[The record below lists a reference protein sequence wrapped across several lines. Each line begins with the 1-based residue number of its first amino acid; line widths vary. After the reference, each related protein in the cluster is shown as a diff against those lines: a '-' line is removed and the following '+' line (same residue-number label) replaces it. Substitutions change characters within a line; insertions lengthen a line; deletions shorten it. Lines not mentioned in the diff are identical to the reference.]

1 MRGTAKIINSA
12 KDAKSFGLTYEQAVA
27 AATIT
32 VRYDDA
38 QYPPDYDS
46 SLKEDDEG
54 YVSPIW
60 RFENEIDHSVLERF
74 GFVSNEA

>member
-12 KDAKSFGLTYEQAVA
+12 KDAKSVGLTYEQAVA
-27 AATIT
+27 VATIR

-38 QYPPDYDS
+38 QYPSNYDS
-46 SLKEDDEG
+46 SLKEDEEG

-60 RFENEIDHSVLERF
+60 RFEDEIDNSVLERF

>member
-12 KDAKSFGLTYEQAVA
+12 QDAKSVGLTCEQAVA

-38 QYPPDYDS
+38 KYPDNYDK
-46 SLKEDDEG
+46 SLKEGDEG
-54 YVSPIW
+54 YIEPSW

-74 GFVSNEA
+74 GFA

>member
-1 MRGTAKIINSA
+1 MRGNAKIINSDR
-12 KDAKSFGLTYEQAVA
+12 DAKSVGLTYEQAVA

-38 QYPPDYDS
+38 QYPDNYDK
-46 SLKEDDEG
+46 SLKEGDEG
-54 YVSPIW
+54 YVEPIW
-60 RFENEIDHSVLERF
+60 RFEEEIDNSVLERF

>member
-12 KDAKSFGLTYEQAVA
+12 QDAKNVGLTYEQAVA
-27 AATIT
+27 AATIV

-38 QYPPDYDS
+38 KYPDNYDP
-46 SLKEDDEG
+46 SLKEGDAG
-54 YVSPIW
+54 YVEPIW

-74 GFVSNEA
+74 GLA